1 MSASPA
7 DVASPATALP
17 PAETLP
23 RSSIRRRCSRWLAPY
38 FDNFLT
44 ELSSTMWSDSFTL
57 LVPAFDV
64 PLT

>member
-1 MSASPA
+1 MC
-7 DVASPATALP
+7 
-17 PAETLP
+17 
-23 RSSIRRRCSRWLAPY
+23 SISCGCAGWLAPY